1 MRNKW
6 RFDDKI
12 DNAHLD
18 FDIPINENWQTPRSL
33 TLEGTLTL
41 YYSDERLVI
50 NPTSEEVLEW
60 VTDTQI
66 PVYVESEDKT

>member
-6 RFDDKI
+6 KFDDKI